1 MMFTSVP
8 PVMFT
13 YVLPMKSN
21 MYMSHDDTV
30 SGILLVLR
38 PLLS

>member
-1 MMFTSVP
+1 MMFTSVLL
-8 PVMFT
+8 VH
-13 YVLPMKSN
+13 SH